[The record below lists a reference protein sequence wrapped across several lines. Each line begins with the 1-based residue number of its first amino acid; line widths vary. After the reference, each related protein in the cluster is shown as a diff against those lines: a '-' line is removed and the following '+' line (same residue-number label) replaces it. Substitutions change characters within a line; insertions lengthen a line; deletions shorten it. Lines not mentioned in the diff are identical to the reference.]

1 MVSSQNSCRWFL
13 YEKNHKKFAQA
24 NFWEMKIYKKK
35 KNLPNKA
42 LNNLIGK
49 KIVKV
54 LENLYEIPPPV
65 FLLSRS

>member
-1 MVSSQNSCRWFL
+1 M
-13 YEKNHKKFAQA
+13 KKITRNLHRRTFGT
-24 NFWEMKIYKKK
+24 MKIYQKK
-35 KNLPNKA
+35 KNVPNKA